1 MNRRCGIEMMIAAT
15 FIVTALIGCEDKSPG
30 SGRIPDHAAALALL
44 KSVNESAATDAK
56 SVENSSERETAANS
70 KLSAAAQSILIE
82 LTRETPEELAD
93 DAFAA
98 IKSGDYDSAQRLLRR
113 AILSDRNDAGAT
125 YDPSAFWYTEHNA
138 LVRGRAQAMAMVSS
152 RPKMGAFADEHSAL
166 VAWAANKFA
175 QPIHVGS
182 LTFCR
187 VQWSPETTSD
197 PGAPSE
203 VVTRTDGNPEVI
215 KVNDIG
221 PGPEAPNA
229 DAAFEQL
236 WKWAVFE
243 LLNADNAVDFIKV
256 ERLAIKGALT
266 EDAYV
271 EANFSLEWRTSQRT
285 RRWYVEVFLPYAKQR
300 GLRTDPRQWY
310 CGLWGSAHSV
320 LWRFYTDKNAYPWS
334 YSSRG
339 YRALRKGVAS
349 NGVPPG
355 SH

>member
-30 SGRIPDHAAALALL
+30 SARIPDHAAALALL

-56 SVENSSERETAANS
+56 SAENSSERETAANS
-70 KLSAAAQSILIE
+70 KLSAVAQSILVE

-98 IKSGDYDSAQRLLRR
+98 IKSGDYDSAQCLLRR

-125 YDPSAFWYTEHNA
+125 YDPSALWYTEHNA

-152 RPKMGAFADEHSAL
+152 RPKMGAFADEHSPL

-175 QPIHVGS
+175 QPIRVGAF
-182 LTFCR
+182 TFCA
-187 VQWSPETTSD
+187 VEWSPEVTSI

-215 KVNDIG
+215 KVNDIV
-221 PGPEAPNA
+221 PGPEVPDA

-243 LLNADNAVDFIKV
+243 LHNADNALGCAKL
-256 ERLAIKGALT
+256 ERLAINGALA

-271 EANFSLEWRTSQRT
+271 EASFSLEWRAVQRT

-310 CGLWGSAHSV
+310 CGAWGSAHSV
-320 LWRFYTDKNAYPWS
+320 LWRSYTDRNAYPWS
-334 YSSRG
+334 YYSTV
-339 YRALRKGVAS
+339 YRALRSGVVA
-349 NGVPPG
+349 NGLPPG
-355 SH
+355 SR